1 MGGKL
6 GPETSTK
13 ELRDKSSRRGIHEHR
28 DGSINRDRDVRVRFC
43 AGPVECATK
52 PLSTPAGGRR
62 IAQSLDFAGTFSLE
76 TRRRLRS
83 GLRPGNM
90 AAAALRQFG
99 HDERTLVAFTRQE
112 PAERPVTLRPLR
124 NEVTWPNCPMEAPPL
139 ARLARIVT
147 IHETAKSLVCT
158 ESQWRVR
165 VGAFWSGGAADRAV
179 RSPLQPCNEARRI
192 PAPKSGT
199 TDRCLIVLLLLGI
212 SDCSA
217 YSRAFAAR
225 GIHDRPAAH
234 LRRAQS

>member
-1 MGGKL
+1 
-6 GPETSTK
+6 
-13 ELRDKSSRRGIHEHR
+13 
-28 DGSINRDRDVRVRFC
+28 
-43 AGPVECATK
+43 
-52 PLSTPAGGRR
+52 
-62 IAQSLDFAGTFSLE
+62 
-76 TRRRLRS
+76 
-83 GLRPGNM
+83 
-90 AAAALRQFG
+90 
-99 HDERTLVAFTRQE
+99 
-112 PAERPVTLRPLR
+112 
-124 NEVTWPNCPMEAPPL
+124 MEAPPL

-234 LRRAQS
+234 LRRAQSRTLKLRALGIERALPSAMVATGAAFVSVTWAGNTSAAGLSQLAARTTRCFRAARARRHQHCHAHRC